1 MNYIIFT
8 TDDCPYCDDT
18 IDLLKKHKLNYRMVR
33 FHHDQ
38 RYLLNDIKR
47 SFDWPTVPIVIV
59 RDKDKIDFIGGFDNL
74 VERLEPNE

>member
-33 FHHDQ
+33 FEHDQ

-47 SFDWPTVPIVIV
+47 SFDWPTVPIVIS
-59 RDKDKIDFIGGFDNL
+59 RDLNDIQLIGGYDDL
-74 VERLEPNE
+74 KQTLEPNE